1 MNLLELKKLVELFE
15 QQTTRQRMNL
25 EDVQVVIDSHKVG
38 MIGGTPTTNIK
49 SINLGFDWDK
59 GKLIISPENILRE
72 IDRDEIK
79 MLRDKY
85 EELSWKKSKIDRIVK
100 ENKRLKEQLDKQ

>member
-15 QQTTRQRMNL
+15 QQAARQHMNL
-25 EDVQVVIDSHKVG
+25 EDIQVVIASHKIG
-38 MIGGTPTTNIK
+38 MLGGTPSTSVK

-85 EELSWKKSKIDRIVK
+85 EELSWKKSRIDRIVK
-100 ENKRLKEQLDKQ
+100 ENKRLKEQLDSK

>member
-15 QQTTRQRMNL
+15 QQATRLHMNL
-25 EDVQVVIDSHKVG
+25 DDIQVVIATHKVG
-38 MIGGTPTTNIK
+38 LAGGTPSTNVK

-59 GKLIISPENILRE
+59 GKLIISPEKILRE

-85 EELSWKKSKIDRIVK
+85 EELGWKKSKIDRIVK
-100 ENKRLKEQLDKQ
+100 ENKRLKERLDNK